1 MNKLI
6 SVGII
11 FLIAM
16 PMFIVGFVMLIS
28 DANDKRSSDE

>member
-28 DANDKRSSDE
+28 DAKDRRDSNE